1 MCQTIFN
8 ASAPEIH
15 PEDAKQRKWVSTS
28 PSPPLPR
35 GLQNQDKTN
44 LAEIGAIC
52 GYGLLTRYNLD
63 KPK

>member
-1 MCQTIFN
+1 M
-8 ASAPEIH
+8 PEIH

-28 PSPPLPR
+28 PFPPLPR

-44 LAEIGAIC
+44 LTEIGAIC

>member
-1 MCQTIFN
+1 MRRRQKYTRRTLSKESEC
-8 ASAPEIH
+8 PL
-15 PEDAKQRKWVSTS
+15 P
-28 PSPPLPR
+28 PPLPR

-52 GYGLLTRYNLD
+52 GYSLLTRYNLD